1 MFVDTEIG
9 ATTPRRQHMP
19 YVEYLLVAALVA
31 VTIVLFFVMG
41 FFSEASAEAGGDM
54 GQHLAGYARTS
65 NMDAS
70 ALHTASLITPAGHG
84 FELPQAATRA
94 DRYILIGLTLLSIAV
109 MAASTFGLWR
119 WQIRG
124 LMQEAHHR
132 GR

>member
-9 ATTPRRQHMP
+9 TAAPRRQHTRQL
-19 YVEYLLVAALVA
+19 EYLMVAALIA

-41 FFSEASAEAGGDM
+41 FFSHASAATVGDVGQHVAAYVRANGIEAGAM
-54 GQHLAGYARTS
+54 
-65 NMDAS
+65 
-70 ALHTASLITPAGHG
+70 HTASLITPAGHG

-94 DRYILIGLTLLSIAV
+94 DRYILIGLTLLAIAM

-124 LMQEAHHR
+124 LMLEAHHR